1 MTLIIALNAMLC
13 VGVIAVVVRPLVW
26 AIFTQHRDHVA
37 LAPAAAFG
45 PKGLPAARRGH
56 YGPARMRVAE
66 VPGA

>member
-1 MTLIIALNAMLC
+1 
-13 VGVIAVVVRPLVW
+13 VIAVVVSPLVW